1 MDAWEKTE
9 LDINNWITENGGL
22 GVPLTAFGIWT
33 VLKKKLTM
41 TKKPYVLRRHYI
53 HLLVRRTD

>member
-9 LDINNWITENGGL
+9 LDINNWIIENGGL

-33 VLKKKLTM
+33 VLRKVLTDDKKALYAQVSLYSQ
-41 TKKPYVLRRHYI
+41 PCEEN
-53 HLLVRRTD
+53 

>member
-9 LDINNWITENGGL
+9 LDINNRITENGGL

-33 VLKKKLTM
+33 VLRKELTDDKKAIRAQESLHS
-41 TKKPYVLRRHYI
+41 PFCERN
-53 HLLVRRTD
+53 

>member
-1 MDAWEKTE
+1 MNAWEKTE

-33 VLKKKLTM
+33 VLRK
-41 TKKPYVLRRHYI
+41 
-53 HLLVRRTD
+53 

>member
-22 GVPLTAFGIWT
+22 GVPLKAFGI
-33 VLKKKLTM
+33 
-41 TKKPYVLRRHYI
+41 
-53 HLLVRRTD
+53 

>member
-9 LDINNWITENGGL
+9 LDINNCITENGGL

-33 VLKKKLTM
+33 VLRKVLTDDKKALYAQVSLYSQ
-41 TKKPYVLRRHYI
+41 PCEEN
-53 HLLVRRTD
+53 

>member
-33 VLKKKLTM
+33 VLKKELTEA
-41 TKKPYVLRRHYI
+41 KKAIYAQVSLHSPPCEEN
-53 HLLVRRTD
+53 